1 MRDGACNLFG
11 MRRHP
16 NPAFC
21 PIKGTE
27 TYVSIA
33 RELGISL
40 SPGYFFRA
48 TNPQG
53 HIVHKPLLSSAT
65 DSRLREYLRDANNDC
80 GETVYS
86 FRSGCALILAFSGS
100 PLADVMS
107 HVGWSSSKTAFN
119 YLKLADVFRAGAP
132 ADLLASAPSQSQEA
146 SRIYDDYNSLKDFVS
161 AFPVSNSSSFK
172 RALPPLFSLCLMASS
187 SFQFWG
193 V

>member
-16 NPAFC
+16 NPASC

-53 HIVHKPLLSSAT
+53 HIVDKPLLSSAA
-65 DSRLREYLRDANNDC
+65 DSRLRKYLRDANIYG
-80 GETVYS
+80 GETLHS
-86 FRSGCALILAFSGS
+86 FRSGCALTLAFSGS

-107 HVGWSSSKTAFN
+107 HVGWSNSKTALY
-119 YLKLADVFRAGAP
+119 YLKLADVIRAGAP

-146 SRIYDDYNSLKDFVS
+146 SRIYEDYNALKDFVS
-161 AFPVSNSSSFK
+161 AFPVSYSSSFK
-172 RALPPLFSLCLMASS
+172 RALPP
-187 SFQFWG
+187 
-193 V
+193 